1 MWERRLKDKKVGFF
15 PFRFNYYPYSAIYD
29 TALYGIDKYKDLKK
43 KCLDFLT
50 RGADVCSYS
59 EALSDSSGL
68 WFPLI
73 QVAKLLNTIIIRH
86 AYQYKTLYI
95 DNKLNDLGMNILCLT

>member
-29 TALYGIDKYKDLKK
+29 TALYGIDKYKDFKK

-68 WFPLI
+68 WFP
-73 QVAKLLNTIIIRH
+73 
-86 AYQYKTLYI
+86 
-95 DNKLNDLGMNILCLT
+95 